1 MADYQ
6 GSIELIGGLTQ
17 KNNGDFK
24 LVHAKDVYQP
34 TATALPSDGIAQAG
48 VMYFLG
54 EITSLSVGFPET
66 AEMGQMVYIAFSSGV
81 TLPTVSFTTDNHV
94 GIGDIIMLEN
104 RHYELIGMYNGTL
117 WVFATREVAR

>member
-1 MADYQ
+1 MEEYQ

-17 KNNGDFK
+17 KNNGDFP
-24 LVHAKDVYQP
+24 LVNAKDVYQP
-34 TATALPSDGIAQAG
+34 TATAIPDDGIAQAG

-66 AEMGQMVYIAFSSGV
+66 AKLGQMVYISFSSGM
-81 TLPTVSFTTDNHV
+81 TLPTVSFTTANHV
-94 GIGDIIMLEN
+94 GLGDVIMLEN
-104 RHYELIGMYNGTL
+104 RHYELIGMYNGTT